1 MTQKSTNA
9 NVKTQTSSTE
19 PKLTRSRVSRR
30 TLVKGA
36 LGTGVAVA
44 ASTRYHVPMIARQ
57 AKTPIKFWTT
67 FSGTGLQFLTNIVND
82 FNAQS
87 QDVATEIVQIPP
99 AEVTDSSKLITAVR
113 GGTGPDAY
121 LLDRFIVPERAAN
134 GLLQDLTSLMESS
147 GMNPDLKER
156 FIGFAAN
163 EATFDGKPY
172 ALPFDTDVRAL
183 YYSKTMLQE
192 AGMDPNEFDP
202 ANGAMTFDRVA
213 GLALELNQRDPS
225 GNYTRMGFV
234 PWYNQGWHY
243 TYGFAFGGKF
253 FDEASC
259 QVTPDDPNVVAAFQ
273 WVYDFAKQLDPTKAQ
288 PFIQAA
294 MRTGAPPQ
302 ENPFI
307 QKRLG
312 MQVTG
317 DWAIDHMAKYAPDVD
332 YGITFI
338 PVPKQGDQPSSWA
351 GGWSATIP
359 KGAKEPEAGFKFMQ
373 YFAGEPGQRLYT
385 RETKHL
391 PTVTNLLKDA
401 SLFDER
407 HRFFSDQLLPIAKNR
422 PPLPVGALYWDELT
436 DAWEKTYLNQETPDK
451 ALATVKDRVQN
462 QLQRFCPV
470 EIEGGE

>member
-1 MTQKSTNA
+1 MTNDALQDL
-9 NVKTQTSSTE
+9 VDRFQ
-19 PKLTRSRVSRR
+19 RR
-30 TLVKGA
+30 RIDRRGLLKQAAA
-36 LGTGVAVA
+36 LGVSAAAVGAAIRKAPAVA
-44 ASTRYHVPMIARQ
+44 QGGTKV
-57 AKTPIKFWTT
+57 TFWTT
-67 FSGTGLQFLTNIVND
+67 HVEPDLLSLRAIADNFNKENPGTQV
-82 FNAQS
+82 
-87 QDVATEIVQIPP
+87 EIVQIPP
-99 AEVTDSSKLITAVR
+99 AEVTDVSKLMTAVR
-113 GGTGPDAY
+113 GGTGPDVY
-121 LLDRFIVPERAAN
+121 MLDRFIVAQRAAD
-134 GLLQDLTSLMESS
+134 GLLEDLT
-147 GMNPDLKER
+147 P
-156 FIGFAAN
+156 FIGEGNLGALEETYLPFAWAEAN
-163 EATFDGKPY
+163 FQGKPY

-202 ANGAMTFDRVA
+202 ANGAMTLDRVA
-213 GLALELNQRDPS
+213 ELALELNQRDAS
-225 GNYTRMGFV
+225 GNYTRMGYV
-234 PWYNQGWHY
+234 PWFNQGWHY

-294 MRTGAPPQ
+294 MRPGAPPQ

-317 DWAIDHMAKYAPDVD
+317 DWAIAHMARYAPDVD

-359 KGAKEPEAGFKFMQ
+359 KGAKEPEAGFQFMQ

-385 RETKHL
+385 KETNHL
-391 PTVTNLLKDA
+391 PTATNLLKDP
-401 SLFDER
+401 SLFEER

>member
-1 MTQKSTNA
+1 MTNDALQNL
-9 NVKTQTSSTE
+9 VDRFQ
-19 PKLTRSRVSRR
+19 RR
-30 TLVKGA
+30 RIDRRGLLKQAAA
-36 LGTGVAVA
+36 LGVSAAAVGAAIRKAPAVA
-44 ASTRYHVPMIARQ
+44 QGGTKV
-57 AKTPIKFWTT
+57 TFWTT
-67 FSGTGLQFLTNIVND
+67 HSEPDLTALRAIADNFNKENPGTQV
-82 FNAQS
+82 
-87 QDVATEIVQIPP
+87 EIVQIPP
-99 AEVTDSSKLITAVR
+99 AEVTDVSKLMTAVR
-113 GGTGPDAY
+113 GGTGPDVY
-121 LLDRFIVPERAAN
+121 MLDRFIVAQRASD
-134 GLLQDLTSLMESS
+134 GLLEDLT
-147 GMNPDLKER
+147 P
-156 FIGFAAN
+156 FIGEENLGALEESHLPFAWA
-163 EATFDGKPY
+163 EATFQGKPY

-202 ANGAMTFDRVA
+202 ANGPMTFDRVA
-213 GLALELNQRDPS
+213 ELALELNQRDPS

-294 MRTGAPPQ
+294 MRPGAPPQ

-359 KGAKEPEAGFKFMQ
+359 KGAKEPEAGFQFMQ

-385 RETKHL
+385 KETKHL
-391 PTVTNLLKDA
+391 PTVTNLLKDP
-401 SLFDER
+401 SLFEER

-470 EIEGGE
+470 EIESE